1 MPAEG
6 TERMSTL
13 TASPPDRT
21 STETAA
27 TAETLR
33 WRAGRP
39 KASRNRDNYEDVL
52 ELFSAMATLPDT
64 DRDRIRLRANIIER
78 CLPLAAHI
86 ALKFRNRGEAGEDL
100 EQVARLALVKAVD
113 RFDIQQGTMFV
124 AFAVLTITGEIRRH
138 FRDTGWTLHVPRRLQ
153 ERHLA
158 LTATTTELSTS
169 LGRAPTARE
178 LADALSLTVEEVAE
192 GLRVADAYQTLS
204 TDFPIGDGTDST
216 LVSDTVGAVDPA
228 LDRVDVQMSLR
239 PIIAK
244 LPDLDR
250 TVLLLRFYENL
261 TQTQIA
267 ARIGVSQMQI
277 SRILAR
283 TLATL
288 RTQLA

>member
-1 MPAEG
+1 
-6 TERMSTL
+6 MSTL
-13 TASPPDRT
+13 TASSPDRT
-21 STETAA
+21 STDTDS
-27 TAETLR
+27 TSR
-33 WRAGRP
+33 WRPGGP
-39 KASRNRDNYEDVL
+39 TASRHRDDYEDVL
-52 ELFSAMATLPDT
+52 ELFSSMAALPDT
-64 DRDRIRLRANIIER
+64 DRDRIRLRTNIIER
-78 CLPLAAHI
+78 CLPMAAHI

-113 RFDIQQGTMFV
+113 RFDIRRGTMFV

-158 LTATTTELSTS
+158 LTAATTELSTS

-178 LADALSLTVEEVAE
+178 LADALSLTIEEVAE

-204 TDFPIGDGTDST
+204 IDFPIGGETDSK
-216 LVSDTVGAVDPA
+216 LVSDTVGTVDPA
-228 LDRVDVQMSLR
+228 LDRVDIQMSLR
-239 PIIAK
+239 PLLAE
-244 LPDLDR
+244 LPELDR